1 MQAKKI
7 LSLLL
12 VLALALA
19 IFALPAAAETHDH
32 DGCADCAAES
42 VILRR
47 PPIAF
52 CRLCGSEARYAGKN
66 ALGENMFRCTNSN
79 CSRYGIAIPES
90 GI

>member
-42 VILRR
+42 VIMRR
-47 PPIAF
+47 PPV
-52 CRLCGSEARYAGKN
+52 Y
-66 ALGENMFRCTNSN
+66 N
-79 CSRYGIAIPES
+79 CPICNLPMTYIGN
-90 GI
+90 GQYKCYNCN

>member
-12 VLALALA
+12 VLALSLA

-47 PPIAF
+47 PPIMLCTSCGEPCYF
-52 CRLCGSEARYAGKN
+52 SHKVGTTCFYICKNTSCRS
-66 ALGENMFRCTNSN
+66 
-79 CSRYGIAIPES
+79 YGIPCVGPS
-90 GI
+90 F

>member
-19 IFALPAAAETHDH
+19 IFALPVAAETHDH
-32 DGCADCAAES
+32 DGCTDCAAES

-47 PPIAF
+47 PPVYQVV
-52 CRLCGSEARYAGKN
+52 CPRCDRLCDYQGVYQGAHRYVCGKCGWFTD
-66 ALGENMFRCTNSN
+66 L
-79 CSRYGIAIPES
+79 YY
-90 GI
+90 

>member
-42 VILRR
+42 VIMRR
-47 PPIAF
+47 PPAVMCPYCAIRCNYNAATKIHT
-52 CRLCGSEARYAGKN
+52 CPECGWH
-66 ALGENMFRCTNSN
+66 T
-79 CSRYGIAIPES
+79 
-90 GI
+90 